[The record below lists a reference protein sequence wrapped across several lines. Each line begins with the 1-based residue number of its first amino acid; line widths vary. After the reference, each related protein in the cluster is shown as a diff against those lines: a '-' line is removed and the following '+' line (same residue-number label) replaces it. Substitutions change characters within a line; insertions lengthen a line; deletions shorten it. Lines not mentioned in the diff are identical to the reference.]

1 MRRESHRLSSGGLGA
16 TFGRVSARFALALLV
31 LLAGALPRA
40 ASAQLPEDRRTLT
53 RTVSYAEM
61 EAFLAGVS
69 GRGPITTSVEA
80 TTAGGRSVH
89 LVHATRGGTPSF
101 RILFYAQQHGDEVS
115 GKDALLYMVRDI
127 ARDPALLPPDVDLWI
142 LPMMNPD
149 GAEAGTRRN
158 AAGADLNRDHL
169 ALEQPETQALH
180 RVARRVRPHLAVDGH
195 EFTRDSRERRSRGW
209 IAWPDITMDG
219 VNNPLFDP
227 AVVAAA
233 RRWVDDAAP
242 AVEAAG
248 HAYFRYTV
256 GGLPPE
262 EEQRHSAPD
271 VDSGLNAIGMYGG
284 LSFIIE
290 AAVRRSVPDPAADLA
305 ARVDAYLTLLW
316 GFVRDTRH
324 RAEDRAAVERA
335 RARPLPP
342 FLPTNSLWVNPG
354 MAISEFPVREIETG
368 RKRLVPTANLMTT
381 LAVKRSVP
389 TPLGYAVEPRA
400 AADFRLLL
408 ERHGIP
414 FEPLA
419 APRPVRAERCLL
431 VRLEDEFD
439 ELYSRYEGRQVV
451 RCEAAGPRELAASAL
466 WVPLEGEAAVR
477 AALVLEPA
485 SLYGVYTEPRFRKLV
500 APGEPVPVL
509 RVVRP

>member
-1 MRRESHRLSSGGLGA
+1 MMRNLRFRPVLAGLS
-16 TFGRVSARFALALLV
+16 LLP
-31 LLAGALPRA
+31 LLAVPA
-40 ASAQLPEDRRTLT
+40 AAQLPEDRRTLK
-53 RTVSYAEM
+53 RTISYAEM
-61 EAFLAGVS
+61 ETFLAGVS
-69 GRGPITTSVEA
+69 GKGPITTSVEA
-80 TTAGGRSVH
+80 TTSQGRKIH
-89 LVHATRGGTPSF
+89 LVRATRGGTPSF
-101 RILFYAQQHGDEVS
+101 RVLFYAQQHGDEVS

-127 ARDPALLPPDVDLWI
+127 ARDPALLPADVELWI
-142 LPMMNPD
+142 FPMMNPD

-158 AAGADLNRDHL
+158 AQGADLNRDHL
-169 ALEQPETQALH
+169 VLEQPETQALH
-180 RVARRVRPHLAVDGH
+180 RVARRARPHLAVDCH
-195 EFTRDSRERRSRGW
+195 EFTRDSEERRDRGFV
-209 IAWPDITMDG
+209 AWPDITMDS
-219 VNNPLFDP
+219 VNNPLFEP
-227 AVVAAA
+227 SVLAAA
-233 RRWVDDAAP
+233 RRWVDDVGP
-242 AVEAAG
+242 ALEAAG

-256 GGLPPE
+256 GGLPPG

-271 VDSGLNAIGMYGG
+271 LDSGLNAVGAYGG
-284 LSFIIE
+284 LSFIVE
-290 AAVRRSVPDPAADLA
+290 AAVWRSGPDPSADLA
-305 ARVDAYLTLLW
+305 ARVDAYLTIL
-316 GFVRDTRH
+316 GSFVRDTRH
-324 RAEDRAAVERA
+324 RPGDLAAVERA

-342 FLPTNSLWVNPG
+342 FLPTNYLWVNPG
-354 MAISEFPVREIETG
+354 MTVTEFPVREITTG
-368 RKRLVPTANLMTT
+368 RMLVVPTANMMTT
-381 LAVKRSVP
+381 LAVKRAVA

-414 FEPLA
+414 FEPIV

-451 RCEAAGPRELAASAL
+451 RCEAAGPRELAAGGL

>member
-1 MRRESHRLSSGGLGA
+1 M
-16 TFGRVSARFALALLV
+16 
-31 LLAGALPRA
+31 
-40 ASAQLPEDRRTLT
+40 
-53 RTVSYAEM
+53 
-61 EAFLAGVS
+61 
-69 GRGPITTSVEA
+69 
-80 TTAGGRSVH
+80 
-89 LVHATRGGTPSF
+89 
-101 RILFYAQQHGDEVS
+101 
-115 GKDALLYMVRDI
+115 
-127 ARDPALLPPDVDLWI
+127 
-142 LPMMNPD
+142 
-149 GAEAGTRRN
+149 
-158 AAGADLNRDHL
+158 
-169 ALEQPETQALH
+169 
-180 RVARRVRPHLAVDGH
+180 RPHLAVDGH

-256 GGLPPE
+256 GGLPPD

-324 RAEDRAAVERA
+324 RAEDRAAVGDA

-354 MAISEFPVREIETG
+354 MTVSEFPVREIETG

-381 LAVKRSVP
+381 LAVKK
-389 TPLGYAVEPRA
+389 AVADPARLRGRA
-400 AADFRLLL
+400 ARGGRL
-408 ERHGIP
+408 P
-414 FEPLA
+414 A
-419 APRPVRAERCLL
+419 APRAPRHPLRAARRAEAGAGRAVPAGATRGRVRRALL
-431 VRLEDEFD
+431 ALRGPADRPL
-439 ELYSRYEGRQVV
+439 RGGG
-451 RCEAAGPRELAASAL
+451 AAGARRLCPL

>member
-1 MRRESHRLSSGGLGA
+1 
-16 TFGRVSARFALALLV
+16 
-31 LLAGALPRA
+31 
-40 ASAQLPEDRRTLT
+40 
-53 RTVSYAEM
+53 
-61 EAFLAGVS
+61 
-69 GRGPITTSVEA
+69 
-80 TTAGGRSVH
+80 
-89 LVHATRGGTPSF
+89 
-101 RILFYAQQHGDEVS
+101 
-115 GKDALLYMVRDI
+115 
-127 ARDPALLPPDVDLWI
+127 
-142 LPMMNPD
+142 
-149 GAEAGTRRN
+149 
-158 AAGADLNRDHL
+158 
-169 ALEQPETQALH
+169 
-180 RVARRVRPHLAVDGH
+180 
-195 EFTRDSRERRSRGW
+195 
-209 IAWPDITMDG
+209 MDG

-290 AAVRRSVPDPAADLA
+290 AAVRRSVPDPAEDLA

-316 GFVRDTRH
+316 GFVRDERH
-324 RAEDRAAVERA
+324 RAEDRAAVESA

-419 APRPVRAERCLL
+419 SPRPVRAERCLL
-431 VRLEDEFD
+431 VRLEDEKD